1 LSPRNFLLRVVE
13 PGLSL
18 LPGYMV
24 NDQARVALMA
34 IAGQESNWSA
44 RTQGNDGPARG
55 YWQFEPAG
63 VAGVATHPNTM
74 GLLAATLSTLDLA
87 GTSAYAAIQY
97 NDPLACVIAR
107 LLLWSDPAALPAVED
122 ASGCWDYY
130 VRNWRPGKPDET
142 RWTAAYA
149 TACSAV
155 ASGGS

>member
-1 LSPRNFLLRVVE
+1 MSPRNFLLRVVE

-24 NDQARVALMA
+24 ADQARVALMA
-34 IAGQESNWSA
+34 IAGQESNWAA

-63 VAGVATHPNTM
+63 VAGVATHPNTI

-107 LLLWSDPAALPAVED
+107 LLLWSDPEPLPAVGD
-122 ASGCWDYY
+122 ASTCFDYY
-130 VRNWRPGKPDET
+130 VRNWKPGKPDET
-142 RWTAAYA
+142 RWGAAYA
-149 TACSAV
+149 TACATV
-155 ASGGS
+155 AASS